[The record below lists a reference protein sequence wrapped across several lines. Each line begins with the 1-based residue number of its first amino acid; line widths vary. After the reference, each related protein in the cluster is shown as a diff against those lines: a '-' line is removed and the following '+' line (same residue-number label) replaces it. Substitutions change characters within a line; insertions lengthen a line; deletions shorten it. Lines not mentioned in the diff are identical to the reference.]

1 MAGPSGPSSALVSVC
16 LFRPGGPRPVS
27 LSVSVLR
34 GLQSAH
40 PPLPGGTVT
49 ARDVPSGRGELCQSC
64 VVCVMCS
71 RFLCPSCAGMFLEA
85 SWRHSSSGF
94 SLSQF
99 VLFLH
104 VIPDRQMMIRSDD
117 LR

>member
-1 MAGPSGPSSALVSVC
+1 MDFFLGGGVRKVPAVVAGPSGPSSALVSVC

-64 VVCVMCS
+64 VVVCHVFPLLVS
-71 RFLCPSCAGMFLEA
+71 FLCRYVS
-85 SWRHSSSGF
+85 
-94 SLSQF
+94 
-99 VLFLH
+99 
-104 VIPDRQMMIRSDD
+104 
-117 LR
+117 